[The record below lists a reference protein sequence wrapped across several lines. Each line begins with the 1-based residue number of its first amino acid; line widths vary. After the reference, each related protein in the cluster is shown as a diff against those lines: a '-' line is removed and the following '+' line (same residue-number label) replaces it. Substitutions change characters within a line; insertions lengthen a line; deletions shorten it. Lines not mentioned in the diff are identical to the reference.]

1 MRTKFYLREREIE
14 RERVF
19 HFREEQ
25 KRSCLVQRISS
36 REGFCLKEKD
46 WRILFYFF
54 FFERERDD
62 LTSRMHRERESRK
75 ERTRSDGES

>member
-25 KRSCLVQRISS
+25 KRSCFVQRISS
-36 REGFCLKEKD
+36 REGFCLKEAED
-46 WRILFYFF
+46 WRNEKRIYFF
-54 FFERERDD
+54 LFERE
-62 LTSRMHRERESRK
+62 MI
-75 ERTRSDGES
+75 